1 MPNAKSIQQPTWQVS
16 VYRQSQPLNGREDK
30 YIDKMKFSGTNQ
42 GQLATIKQ
50 FKGIGYNCTSL
61 LNK

>member
-1 MPNAKSIQQPTWQVS
+1 MPNQYNSPHGRYPYIDK
-16 VYRQSQPLNGREDK
+16 SQPLNGREEK